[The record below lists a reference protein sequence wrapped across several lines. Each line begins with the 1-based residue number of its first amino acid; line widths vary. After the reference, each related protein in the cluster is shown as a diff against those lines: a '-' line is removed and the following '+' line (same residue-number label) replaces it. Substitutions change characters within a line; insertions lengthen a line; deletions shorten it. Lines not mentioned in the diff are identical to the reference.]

1 MVLSESAEIIKA
13 LWNDSSKDK
22 EGRAFIILSPDS
34 PAELDIRYFRTS
46 SSAIHFLPFNSKH
59 ISAFAGDVA
68 KFVGILLLRLS
79 VQSRS
84 LLSRRVDR

>member
-22 EGRAFIILSPDS
+22 EERAFIILSPNS
-34 PAELDIRYFRTS
+34 RAELDIRYFRTS
-46 SSAIHFLPFNSKH
+46 LSAIHFLPKH

-68 KFVGILLLRLS
+68 KFVGILLLRLQCRA
-79 VQSRS
+79 VPG
-84 LLSRRVDR
+84 LLSKRVDR